1 MKTLYVQGD
10 TWLHRL
16 SPGLK
21 LGGLAVFS
29 LLLFVTA
36 SPVVLAA
43 AVFLAG
49 AIHASMR
56 FGVARTWQQLRVILL
71 SISILTV
78 FTLLLNG
85 PADALAVFLRLVAL
99 AVLAA
104 TITATTSTAEF
115 IDTITAGARPLE
127 RIGLVKAADLGLAIG
142 LVVRFVPEVL
152 ARYEAIR
159 DAHRARGLKQRPLT
173 LAVPL
178 IIQTLRHADEIA
190 AAIDARGIRGQNN
203 RKLGE
208 GS

>member
-1 MKTLYVQGD
+1 MKTLYVQGN

-29 LLLFVTA
+29 LLLFATR

-56 FGVARTWQQLRVILL
+56 FGVVRTWQQLRVILL

>member
-1 MKTLYVQGD
+1 MKTLYVHGNS
-10 TWLHRL
+10 WLHRL

-49 AIHASMR
+49 AIHASMC

-159 DAHRARGLKQRPLT
+159 DAHHARGLKQRPLT

>member
-49 AIHASMR
+49 AIHASMC

-159 DAHRARGLKQRPLT
+159 DAHHARGLKQRPLT